1 MTYKHRKNLQYL
13 EYFGV
18 YIAECVCISVL
29 KMAVKLVYSS
39 GCTHDVSC
47 CEDLSGCELLL
58 SVAGS

>member
-1 MTYKHRKNLQYL
+1 MTYKHIKIFHYL

-18 YIAECVCISVL
+18 YFAEYVCISIL

-39 GCTHDVSC
+39 GCTHNVSC

-58 SVAGS
+58 PVSGS